1 MQPDRHPPK
10 SPAAAGPL
18 DGIRI
23 VDLSTVIM
31 GPYGSHILAD
41 LGADVIKVEPPEGD
55 PYRRYAPQ
63 RNPGMNGAVL
73 NLHRNKRSVVLDLKA
88 APARAALDCLVGT
101 ADVFMHNLRPKVIE
115 RLGYGYER
123 VKSLRDDIVYCGA
136 YGFGAAG
143 PYGDKPAYDDMIQA
157 GSGIAA
163 LYEQVHGTPRYVPS
177 VIYDKLSGQ
186 AIAYAILAGLV
197 QRGRS
202 GQGANIEVPM
212 FESAVE
218 FNLVE
223 HMSGTAFVP
232 PLGPMGASRVLTERR
247 KPYRTKDGYVCIM
260 PYSDRNWQD
269 FFAFAGLQESRRD
282 PRFAT
287 FAGRAQH
294 ADTIYGL
301 VETAAPRH
309 TTAEWIAFGD
319 RANVPCMAVTRLDQ
333 LADDP
338 HLQAVGFFQEME
350 HPSEGRYLS
359 VRPPVSFDGAAPP
372 LRHHAPTLGQH
383 TAEVL
388 REAGVPQDS
397 IDRLLAQAD
406 APSSRD

>member
-1 MQPDRHPPK
+1 MQPDSRPIPT
-10 SPAAAGPL
+10 SSAGPL
-18 DGIRI
+18 AGIRI
-23 VDLSTVIM
+23 IDLSTVVM

-55 PYRRYAPQ
+55 PYRRYKPH
-63 RNPGMNGAVL
+63 RNDGMNGAML
-73 NLHRNKRSVVLDLKA
+73 LLQRNKRSVVLDLKTPA
-88 APARAALDCLVGT
+88 ARAALDALIVT
-101 ADVFMHNLRPKVIE
+101 ADVLMHNLRPKVIE

-123 VKSLRDDIVYCGA
+123 VKALRPDIVYCGA

-163 LYEQVHGTPRYVPS
+163 LYEQVHGTPQYVPS
-177 VIYDKLSGQ
+177 VIYDKLGGLT
-186 AIAYAILAGLV
+186 IAYAILAALV
-197 QRGRS
+197 QRGRTGEGS
-202 GQGANIEVPM
+202 AVEVPM
-212 FESAVE
+212 FESAVA

-223 HMSGTAFVP
+223 HLGGAAFVP
-232 PLGPMGASRVLTERR
+232 PLGPMGASRVLTTRR

-269 FFAFAGLQESRRD
+269 FFAFAGLEESRHD

-287 FAGRAQH
+287 FAGRAEH
-294 ADTIYGL
+294 ADAIYGL
-301 VETAAPRH
+301 VETAALKH

-319 RANVPCMAVTRLDQ
+319 RANVPCMAVSRLDE

-338 HLQAVGFFQEME
+338 HLKAVGFFEEME
-350 HPSEGRYLS
+350 HPTEGRYVS
-359 VRPPVSFDGAAPP
+359 VRSPVSFGGKAPP
-372 LRHHAPTLGQH
+372 LRRHAPALGQH

-388 REAGVPQDS
+388 REAGIPQDS
-397 IDRLLAQAD
+397 IDQLVAD
-406 APSSRD
+406 AGPSAAQH

>member
-1 MQPDRHPPK
+1 
-10 SPAAAGPL
+10 L
-18 DGIRI
+18 EGIRVI
-23 VDLSTVIM
+23 DLSTVIM

-55 PYRRYAPQ
+55 PYRRYKPQ

-73 NLHRNKRSVVLDLKA
+73 NLHRNKRSVVLDLKTA
-88 APARAALDCLVGT
+88 LAREALDGLVRT

-123 VKSLRDDIVYCGA
+123 VKALRPDIVHCGA

-163 LYEQVHGTPRYVPS
+163 LYAQVHGTPQYVPS
-177 VIYDKLSGQ
+177 VIYDKLAGQ
-186 AIAYAILAGLV
+186 AIAYAILAALV
-197 QRGRS
+197 QRGRT
-202 GQGANIEVPM
+202 GRGTAVEVPM

-247 KPYRTKDGYVCIM
+247 KPYRTRDGYVCIM

-269 FFAFAGLQESRRD
+269 FFEFAGLHESSRD

-287 FAGRAQH
+287 FAGRAEH
-294 ADTIYGL
+294 ADSIYGQ
-301 VETAAPRH
+301 VEAAALKH
-309 TTAEWIAFGD
+309 TTAEWVAFGD
-319 RANVPCMAVTRLDQ
+319 RANVPCMAVARLDQ

-338 HLQAVGFFQEME
+338 HLQAVGFFEEME

-359 VRPPVSFDGAAPP
+359 VRPPVSFGGQAPP
-372 LRHHAPTLGQH
+372 VRRHAPTLGEH
-383 TAEVL
+383 TEDVL
-388 REAGVPQDS
+388 REAGIPQDG
-397 IDRLLAQAD
+397 IDQLVAAAA
-406 APSSRD
+406 APSPRD